1 MKTVFVLVIS
11 GSRSGE
17 NVEGFEPHCHVVSV
31 AERRVNVS
39 PLLFVA
45 CFFFLWPK
53 NPDSTR
59 ERLALSLVTKL
70 FHMRDVSECET

>member
-45 CFFFLWPK
+45 WPK
-53 NPDSTR
+53 NPDSRR

-70 FHMRDVSECET
+70 FHVRDGSECET